1 MDKSLGQTKQVKV
14 RDSFTSSIGVLAATL
29 GSAVGLGNIWKFPS
43 ITGQNGGA
51 AFILVYLVCV
61 LMVGLPVMI
70 AELLIG
76 RRTKSNAV
84 GAFKQLEPKR
94 PWYLIGSFGAI
105 ASFLIMAFY
114 TDVAGWVYSYIFKSL
129 NGSLVS
135 TNPSVTSKVFGDFVS
150 NPMASLI
157 WQWVALLVV
166 GIIITAGVS
175 KGIERI
181 TKTLMPV
188 LFILLI
194 VCAGRALTLPG
205 AKEGLTFL
213 FNPNFS
219 KITGGVILAA
229 MGLSFFK
236 LSLGMGTMITYGSYM
251 GEGENIPKTAI
262 KVMLADTLVSIL
274 AGLAIFPAVF
284 SFGFKP
290 DSGPNL
296 LFITIPTVFA
306 SMPFGKVFMVMFFIL
321 VSIAATTAMISLLEV
336 PVAYLIEELKWPRRR
351 ATLLSIIILALVGV
365 TATLS
370 TSVLADFKIFGKTF
384 FDLYDYLTSNLIMP
398 ISGIAVAIYLGWKWG
413 YKRIADEISNHG
425 EVKSQGLI
433 RVYVIILKF
442 IAPVA
447 IALVLLNGLGLFK
460 LK

>member
-1 MDKSLGQTKQVKV
+1 MDRIPYQSKQVKV
-14 RDSFTSSIGVLAATL
+14 RDSFSSSIGVLAATL

-51 AFILVYLVCV
+51 AFILVYLICV

-84 GAFKQLEPKR
+84 GAFKQLEPKK

-105 ASFLIMAFY
+105 SSFLIMAFY

-129 NGSLVS
+129 SGSLIS
-135 TNPSVTSKVFGDFVS
+135 TNPNDTSKVFGDFVA
-150 NPMASLI
+150 NPTASLF
-157 WQWVALLVV
+157 WQWVALVVV
-166 GIIITAGVS
+166 GIIIFAGVS

-194 VCAGRALTLPG
+194 ICAGRALTLPG
-205 AKEGLTFL
+205 ANEGLAFL
-213 FNPNFS
+213 FNPDFS

-251 GEGENIPKTAI
+251 GDNENIPKTAV

-336 PVAYLIEELKWPRRR
+336 PVAYLIEELKWSRKK
-351 ATLLSIIILALVGV
+351 ATILSIIILALVGV

-413 YKRIADEISNHG
+413 YKRIAAEIANHG
-425 EVKSQGLI
+425 EVKKEILI
-433 RVYVIILKF
+433 KVYVIILKF
-442 IAPVA
+442 VAPIA
-447 IALVLLNGLGLFK
+447 ITLVLLNGLGLFK
-460 LK
+460 K